1 MCLIRYGVKQFSGQ
15 HVEHLAVRFRIY
27 EDVSMLAIV
36 GVQLRLLHLLH
47 PKPPRLVL
55 GTLVHDYAAFALL
68 RGQRLK
74 LELLLKFRDLWE
86 SMPDVRGRC
95 LDTGIDFRVD
105 GAIYGRLDI
114 STVSGIPV
122 ASHEDHTIRGFEILA
137 RYCSRTVHKLRG

>member
-1 MCLIRYGVKQFSGQ
+1 MEQFS
-15 HVEHLAVRFRIY
+15 IY

-55 GTLVHDYAAFALL
+55 GTLIHDYAAFALL

-74 LELLLKFRDLWE
+74 LELLLKFRDLRE

-105 GAIYGRLDI
+105 GPIYGCLDI

-122 ASHEDHTIRGFEILA
+122 ASHEDNIVRGLEVLA
-137 RYCSRTVHKLRG
+137 RRCGRTVHELRG